1 MREIIKFRDR
11 EETYFYRVYFQN
23 MGGKTIPELLSDLR
37 KKGDFTSPYHL
48 IVTRDGDV
56 HSMRPLEAVAGY
68 GLPYNELGI
77 HILVDAEDEKSMTRI
92 QKLNLGDVVD
102 SLTKEAYPGLERF
115 VEEDDD

>member
-77 HILVDAEDEKSMTRI
+77 HILVDAADEKSMTRI
-92 QKLNLGDVVD
+92 QKLNLGDVID
-102 SLTKEAYPGLERF
+102 SITKDMYPGLERF
-115 VEEDDD
+115 TEEDDE